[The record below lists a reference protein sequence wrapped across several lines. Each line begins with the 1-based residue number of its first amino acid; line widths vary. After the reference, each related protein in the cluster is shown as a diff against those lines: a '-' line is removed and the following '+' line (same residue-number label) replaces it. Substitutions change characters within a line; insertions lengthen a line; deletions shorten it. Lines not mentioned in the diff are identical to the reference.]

1 MAPVPERARH
11 DRTLYKHEFRY
22 RVRSHECDR
31 QGVVHNAKY
40 LEMLEVARIEY
51 CRDVLQ
57 IPIDAGTFAQHHKF
71 FFVHNAMDYYSPA
84 VFDEPLLIL
93 TRVARLGKT
102 SVTIEQI
109 IESERDGRR
118 VLEAEAVMVAVEVG
132 SDRPIDLDPELRQR
146 VRDWEGHE

>member
-1 MAPVPERARH
+1 MRPALPERARH
-11 DRTLYKHEFRY
+11 DRSLYKHEFRY

-40 LEMLEVARIEY
+40 LEMLEIARVEY
-51 CRDVLQ
+51 CRDILN
-57 IPIDAGTFAQHHKF
+57 IPIDAGTFATHHKF
-71 FFVHNAMDYYSPA
+71 FFVRNAMDYFSPA

-93 TRVARLGKT
+93 TRIAGLGKT

-118 VLEAEAVMVAVEVG
+118 ILEADAVMVSVDETT
-132 SDRPIDLDPELRQR
+132 DRPIELDPELRRR
-146 VRDWEGHE
+146 VEQWET

>member
-1 MAPVPERARH
+1 
-11 DRTLYKHEFRY
+11 
-22 RVRSHECDR
+22 
-31 QGVVHNAKY
+31 
-40 LEMLEVARIEY
+40 MLEVARIEY